1 MAAGDNTGR
10 ILIWT
15 GFKDKVPT
23 LHRAS
28 PAATAVPITSSTAA
42 AKKTAHNSDSDSDSD
57 GSEDAHQ
64 DSVGGERQQPVAQ
77 PSSSKANTSGEAAA
91 VTGSVV
97 PSGKSTQEHFSR
109 LQRSRASV
117 PVTTVHWHA
126 HPVGA
131 LCFSADGTLLLSGGE
146 EAVLVS
152 QKSHA
157 ARLGVHTACDCTSPT
172 NCVIYYSDMNA

>member
-23 LHRAS
+23 LHRS
-28 PAATAVPITSSTAA
+28 TPAATAVPTTSSTAA
-42 AKKTAHNSDSDSDSD
+42 AKKVGHNSDSDS
-57 GSEDAHQ
+57 EDAQQ
-64 DSVGGERQQPVAQ
+64 DSAGGECQQPVAQ
-77 PSSSKANTSGEAAA
+77 PSSSKTNTSGEAAAA

-97 PSGKSTQEHFSR
+97 PSRKSTQDHFSR

-131 LCFSADGTLLLSGGE
+131 LCFSADGSLLLSGGE

-157 ARLGVHTACDCTSPT
+157 AHLWVAYSYVTAHSNQLCQYYPRL
-172 NCVIYYSDMNA
+172 

>member
-1 MAAGDNTGR
+1 MAIDPTEERVAAGDNTGR

-15 GFKDKVPT
+15 GFKDKVPA
-23 LHRAS
+23 LHRAT

-42 AKKTAHNSDSDSDSD
+42 AKKAAHNLDLDSDSD
-57 GSEDAHQ
+57 GSEDAQQ
-64 DSVGGERQQPVAQ
+64 DSAGGQRQQPIAQ
-77 PSSSKANTSGEAAA
+77 PSSSKTNTSGEAAT
-91 VTGSVV
+91 VTGSVA
-97 PSGKSTQEHFSR
+97 PSGKSTHDHFSR

-117 PVTTVHWHA
+117 PVTTLHWHA

-152 QKSHA
+152 QHVLSYIQH
-157 ARLGVHTACDCTSPT
+157 VTAHP
-172 NCVIYYSDMNA
+172 YQL